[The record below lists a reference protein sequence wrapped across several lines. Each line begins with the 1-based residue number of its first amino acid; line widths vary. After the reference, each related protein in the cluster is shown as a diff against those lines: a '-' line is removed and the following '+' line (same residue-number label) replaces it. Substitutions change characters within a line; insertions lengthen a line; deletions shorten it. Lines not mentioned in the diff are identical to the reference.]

1 LLAEY
6 KSGSLLW
13 LSCWRFAMV
22 QPVHFYLPPE
32 SRPPMLPLAPGKLA
46 AGITLL
52 RTSLAALLL
61 FVPLHAPAQ
70 SCPSTSYTVCLN
82 GNCLCIAA
90 GSGELEAMAARAIQT
105 FDEMRAPVLEAW
117 LLASR
122 NAVFLDAEPL
132 PPAIRAALA
141 THFPAAVLERA
152 RYKVGYG
159 DTLNLGHIA
168 MNYGALLNGR
178 TVEAITLVDVILFRE
193 DVSDPARLPLWIHE
207 LTHVQQYMDWGVR
220 GFAQRYVDDP
230 EGVEAPAYEAEA
242 QANRSALC
250 RTHACP

>member
-1 LLAEY
+1 MKPTARGRLL
-6 KSGSLLW
+6 
-13 LSCWRFAMV
+13 
-22 QPVHFYLPPE
+22 
-32 SRPPMLPLAPGKLA
+32 
-46 AGITLL
+46 
-52 RTSLAALLL
+52 TSLATLLL
-61 FVPLHAPAQ
+61 LAPLHARAQTCPA
-70 SCPSTSYTVCLN
+70 TSYTVCLN
-82 GNCLCIAA
+82 GSCLCIAA
-90 GSGELEAMAARAIQT
+90 GSGELETMAAQAIRT

-132 PPAIRAALA
+132 PAAIRTALA
-141 THFPAAVLERA
+141 NRFPEAVLDRA

-159 DTLNLGHIA
+159 DTLNLGHVA

-193 DVSDPARLPLWIHE
+193 DASDPANLPLWIHE

-230 EGVEAPAYEAEA
+230 ESVEAPAYAAEE
-242 QANRSALC
+242 QGK
-250 RTHACP
+250 